1 MVCINANSAMNP
13 VSATS
18 DCCVNVLNHEQ
29 ELMAR
34 HFAGMT
40 GMAMEE
46 RFSLSCWQK
55 GPLAQ
60 PVLKGSLASLE
71 GEIRD
76 AQQLAHIWCIWWR
89 LKTSSSV
96 QKVTDLSTLNAVSI
110 R

>member
-1 MVCINANSAMNP
+1 
-13 VSATS
+13 
-18 DCCVNVLNHEQ
+18 
-29 ELMAR
+29 MAR

-46 RFSLSCWQK
+46 RFSLMLAK

-76 AQQLAHIWCIWWR
+76 VQAIGTHLVYLVEI
-89 LKTSSSV
+89 KTSSSV
-96 QKVTDLSTLNAVSI
+96 QKVTGLSTLNAVSI
-110 R
+110 Q